1 MILWFQMHYLGMCS
15 SSIVF
20 MRSGLHPCT
29 VVPINEQNILMV
41 QVIFIRGTH
50 VQAGSP
56 HLESVVAYRGDAS
69 STEHQTVIET
79 VYTLIGN
86 EAKVLT
92 HCMQDIA

>member
-69 STEHQTVIET
+69 STKNKAFIRIAHA
-79 VYTLIGN
+79 LKGN
-86 EAKVLT
+86 EAKAPM
-92 HCMQDIA
+92 HCI